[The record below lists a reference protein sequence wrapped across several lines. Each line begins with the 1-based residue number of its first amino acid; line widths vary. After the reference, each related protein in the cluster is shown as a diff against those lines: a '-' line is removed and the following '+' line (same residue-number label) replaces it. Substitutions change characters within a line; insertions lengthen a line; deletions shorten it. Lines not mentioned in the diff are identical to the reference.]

1 MRSISGAF
9 GPRHFNPRLKTESM
23 KNIFTLICLFFI
35 SALVFGQQ
43 EDQFTQ
49 FMHYKLGYNPAYAG
63 STGGTRVTVMAR
75 NQWIGLDGAPQAQLV
90 TFNMAALD
98 SKKLG
103 VGASLIRQTI
113 GVTDRYT
120 LEGDYAYRF
129 PLGNGYLGF
138 GLSASVRMI
147 RINYDE
153 VVATQ
158 PKETD
163 SAIPIGYQSRF
174 VPNFGFGAFYN
185 TENFYFGFSAP
196 RLLANSI
203 DLSDAGGTLTKEVQH
218 FYGMTGFIIPLKGD
232 DIKMQPHILL
242 KYVKGAPFDADVN
255 VSVTF
260 MNKFTTGVSYR
271 VGGSKANPIGESVS
285 LNLSAQASKNI
296 LFGLSYDY
304 TLTDLRDYNSGSVEA
319 FIHYIIGGEPEGE
332 IFENPRFFGNSSSR
346 R

>member
-1 MRSISGAF
+1 
-9 GPRHFNPRLKTESM
+9 M
-23 KNIFTLICLFFI
+23 KNIFTLISLLLF
-35 SALVFGQQ
+35 SALTAYGQQ

-63 STGGTRVTVMAR
+63 STGGARITAMAR
-75 NQWIGLDGAPQAQLV
+75 NQWLGLDGAPQAQLI

-103 VGASLIRQTI
+103 VGASVIRQSI
-113 GVTDRYT
+113 GATERFT

-147 RINYDE
+147 RVNFDE
-153 VVATQ
+153 LRATQ

-163 SAIPIGYQSRF
+163 SAIPVGFQSRF

-196 RLLANSI
+196 RLLTNSI
-203 DLSDAGGTLTKEVQH
+203 DLSDEGGTLSKEVQH
-218 FYGMTGFIIPLKGD
+218 FYGMTGFVIQLKGE

-242 KYVKGAPFDADVN
+242 KYVQGAPFDADMN

-260 MNKFTTGVSYR
+260 MNKFTTGASYR

-285 LNLSAQASKNI
+285 LNIAVQASKNI
-296 LFGLSYDY
+296 LFGMSYDY
-304 TLTDLRDYNSGSVEA
+304 SLTDLRDYNSGSAEA

-332 IFENPRFFGNSSSR
+332 IFENPRYPNNSGSR
-346 R
+346 